1 MNKLQQIALAICF
14 STISALS
21 MAASASSSAVDT
33 AGSIGRVIG
42 LALFGYI
49 VLKIVNRNK

>member
-1 MNKLQQIALAICF
+1 MNKLQQIALASCLAMV
-14 STISALS
+14 SAFS
-21 MAASASSSAVDT
+21 MAAAENGTAVDT
-33 AGSIGRVIG
+33 AGSIGRIIG